1 MSTVPPLSPIYF
13 RLQASQPA
21 PVAAPWRRYIAWY
34 QCAVLGLALFAIYAN
49 LPVYGYVRNEA
60 LLPKYSFFLLCFMMS
75 PLVLVHQK
83 AFADYLLS
91 PFMFW
96 ASALVAVNLIHLAGW
111 SASGEIGRIVL
122 VDNYETAR
130 ASMISTRIQYI
141 LFAMMFGFAV
151 YSASGKAYL
160 YAAAALAVLLP
171 CAVLADFAA
180 PGFFYP
186 TDTNGAVLG
195 RAAATFV
202 NPTMAGEALLH
213 VFLLACAVTAF
224 KYRALLFLLVG
235 AGVLATFSRSSII
248 AWAVLLAILTWR
260 RTLPRAALVL
270 TLTALGALALSL
282 GSFENYLDSR
292 DGFES
297 AASNI
302 LARLNFFS
310 SFSFG
315 DDSAAER
322 ASVAA
327 AGWELFLQNPVFGA
341 GAGATQFWALR
352 GGTHNQ
358 LLMLAA
364 EYGLFGVGLWGWL
377 LLILWRG
384 RFFADRG
391 LQIGAVFVFA
401 FMSMFTHQ
409 MFDAASY
416 WLATFAMA
424 AATSAL
430 ADREAAQRV
439 RRRQAPAQMKYVARQ
454 AGEARKLPGFGG
466 QP

>member
-1 MSTVPPLSPIYF
+1 MSTVPHVPRAFF
-13 RLQASQPA
+13 RLQASQPT
-21 PVAAPWRRYIAWY
+21 PIAAPWRRYVAWY
-34 QCAVLGLALFAIYAN
+34 QCAVLGLALLAIYAN
-49 LPVYGYVRNEA
+49 LPVYGYVRNAA
-60 LLPKYSFFLLCFMMS
+60 LLPKYSFFLLFFLMS

-122 VDNYETAR
+122 VDTYEQMR
-130 ASMISTRIQYI
+130 ASLISTRIQYI
-141 LFAMMFGFAV
+141 LFAMMFGFAA
-151 YSASGKAYL
+151 STASGKTWL
-160 YAAAALAVLLP
+160 YAAVALAVLLP
-171 CAVLADFAA
+171 GAVLLDFAM
-180 PGFFYP
+180 PGLFYP
-186 TDTNGAVLG
+186 GDINGAVLG
-195 RAAATFV
+195 RAAATFI
-202 NPTMAGEALLH
+202 NPTTAGEALLH

-224 KYRALLFLLVG
+224 KYRSLLFLLVG
-235 AGVLATFSRSSII
+235 AGVLVTFSRGSMI

-260 RTLPRAALVL
+260 RTLPRAAFVL
-270 TLTALGALALSL
+270 TLAALAALVLSL
-282 GSFENYLDSR
+282 GSLQHYLDSR
-292 DGFES
+292 DGFET

-310 SFSFG
+310 SLSFE
-315 DDSAAER
+315 DDSAMER
-322 ASVAA
+322 AQVAA

-341 GAGATQFWALR
+341 GAGATQFWTLR

-364 EYGLFGVGLWGWL
+364 EYGVFGIGLWCWIAV
-377 LLILWRG
+377 ILWRG
-384 RFFADRG
+384 RFFQDRG

-401 FMSMFTHQ
+401 IMSMFTHQ

-424 AATSAL
+424 SARP
-430 ADREAAQRV
+430 AGGDREPTPRS
-439 RRRQAPAQMKYVARQ
+439 RRRQAPARMRYVSRN
-454 AGEARKLPGFGG
+454 AGEARKMLRSGG

>member
-1 MSTVPPLSPIYF
+1 VSPVFF
-13 RLQASQPA
+13 RLQASQPI
-21 PVAAPWRRYIAWY
+21 PVAGPWRRYLAWY
-34 QCAVLGLALFAIYAN
+34 QCAVLGLALFAIYTN
-49 LPVYGYVRNEA
+49 LPVYSYLHNDA
-60 LLPKYSFFLLCFMMS
+60 LLPKYTFYLLFLLVT
-75 PLVLVHQK
+75 PLILAHQR

-122 VDNYETAR
+122 VDTYETAR

-151 YSASGKAYL
+151 YTASGKAYL

-186 TDTNGAVLG
+186 TDINGAVLG
-195 RAAATFV
+195 RAAATFI

-213 VFLLACAVTAF
+213 VFLLACAVTARR
-224 KYRALLFLLVG
+224 YRALLFLLVG
-235 AGVLATFSRSSII
+235 AGVLATFSRGSII
-248 AWAVLLAILTWR
+248 TWAVLLAILTWY
-260 RTLPRAALVL
+260 RTLPRAAVLL
-270 TLTALGALALSL
+270 TLAAVGALILSL

-292 DGFES
+292 DGFEG

-302 LARLNFFS
+302 LARLDFFS
-310 SFSFG
+310 SFSFD
-315 DDSAAER
+315 DDSATER

-364 EYGLFGVGLWGWL
+364 EYGVFGIALWGWL
-377 LLILWRG
+377 LLMLWRG
-384 RFFADRG
+384 RFFDDRG

-424 AATSAL
+424 SVRPVGAA
-430 ADREAAQRV
+430 REASPRV
-439 RRRQAPAQMKYVARQ
+439 RRRQAPARMKYVARE
-454 AGEARKLPGFGG
+454 AGEARKLPRFGG